1 MAYKRILLKL
11 SGEALMGNEGYGI
24 DPGIVEDVALQI
36 RDVRDL
42 GIEIAIVVG
51 GGNIYRGMKAES
63 QGVDRVTG
71 DYMGMVATVLNAL
84 TLQGKLE
91 RLSIPVRVQSALAIE
106 KIVEPYIRKRALK
119 HLQSG
124 KVVIFACGTGNP
136 YFTTDTAAALRAVE
150 MGADALLKATKVDG
164 VFDKD
169 PEIHKDAAFYRS
181 VSYMDVINK
190 DLRVMDITA
199 ITLCKENNLPVVVF
213 NLRGKNN
220 MKKVVQGKRVGT
232 IVRRQA

>member
-24 DPGIVEDVALQI
+24 DPGTVENVALQI
-36 RDVRDL
+36 RDVRGL
-42 GIEIAIVVG
+42 GVEVAVVVG

-63 QGVDRVTG
+63 QGIDRVTG
-71 DYMGMVATVLNAL
+71 DYMGMIATVLNAL
-84 TLQGKLE
+84 TLQEKLE
-91 RLSIPVRVQSALAIE
+91 RLAVPARVQSALAIE
-106 KIVEPYIRKRALK
+106 KITEPYIRKKALK

-136 YFTTDTAAALRAVE
+136 YFTTDTAAALRAAE

-169 PEIHKDAAFYRS
+169 PEVHKNAVFFRS
-181 VSYMDVINK
+181 ISYMDVINK

-199 ITLCKENNLPVVVF
+199 ITLCMENNLPVVVF

>member
-1 MAYKRILLKL
+1 MTYKRILLKL

-24 DPGIVEDVALQI
+24 DPGTVEEVALQI

-42 GIEIAIVVG
+42 GVEVAVVVG
-51 GGNIYRGMKAES
+51 GGNIYRGMKAEN
-63 QGVDRVTG
+63 QGIDRVTG
-71 DYMGMVATVLNAL
+71 DYMGMIATVLNAL
-84 TLQGKLE
+84 TLQEKLE
-91 RLSIPVRVQSALAIE
+91 RLAIPARVQSALAIE
-106 KIVEPYIRKRALK
+106 KITEPYIRKKALK
-119 HLQSG
+119 HLQNG

-169 PEIHKDAAFYRS
+169 PEVHKDAVFFRS
-181 VSYMDVINK
+181 ISYMDVINK

-199 ITLCKENNLPVVVF
+199 ITLCKENDLPVVVF

>member
-1 MAYKRILLKL
+1 VC
-11 SGEALMGNEGYGI
+11 SS
-24 DPGIVEDVALQI
+24 
-36 RDVRDL
+36 DL
-42 GIEIAIVVG
+42 AVVVG

-63 QGVDRVTG
+63 QGIDRVTG
-71 DYMGMVATVLNAL
+71 DYMGMIATVLNAL
-84 TLQGKLE
+84 TLQEKLE
-91 RLSIPVRVQSALAIE
+91 RLAVPARVQSALAIE
-106 KIVEPYIRKRALK
+106 KITEPYIRKKALK

-136 YFTTDTAAALRAVE
+136 YFTTDTAAALRAAE

-169 PEIHKDAAFYRS
+169 PEVHKNAVFFRS
-181 VSYMDVINK
+181 ISYMDVINK

-199 ITLCKENNLPVVVF
+199 ITLCMENNLPVVVF